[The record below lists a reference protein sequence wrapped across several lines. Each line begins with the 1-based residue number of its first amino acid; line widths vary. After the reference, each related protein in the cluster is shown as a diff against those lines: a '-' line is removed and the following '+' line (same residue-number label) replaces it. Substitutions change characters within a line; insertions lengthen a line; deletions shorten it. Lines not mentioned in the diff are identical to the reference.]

1 MDDIQKVSDEIKKEL
16 EKLDNETLEI
26 IYKDH
31 SKAVQ
36 YVKIGLQNVSIE
48 ELSKKSIEDMASEMQ
63 MVAKMELNQR
73 SSVK

>member
-1 MDDIQKVSDEIKKEL
+1 MDDIQKISDGIKKEL

-26 IYKDH
+26 IYRDH

-48 ELSKKSIEDMASEMQ
+48 QLSNKSIEDMASEMQ
-63 MVAKMELNQR
+63 IVAKIELNLR
-73 SSVK
+73 SNK